1 MPSVTF
7 WQSVRNLREHQ
18 RIPRQWRAGDIQPH
32 LKLQFS
38 KHTIRTLPANQSIS
52 RDGKVKGNYVLRGME
67 EKAFRLGTGCMSRL
81 TIPAIEGQ
89 RVAAI
94 FPPIPAVS
102 RHSTQISA
110 TTRCQPPIPALR
122 GSMAD

>member
-7 WQSVRNLREHQ
+7 WESVRNLREHQ
-18 RIPRQWRAGDIQPH
+18 RIPRRWRAGDIQPH

-67 EKAFRLGTGCMSRL
+67 ERAFRLGDGL
-81 TIPAIEGQ
+81 YELIDDPGI
-89 RVAAI
+89 
-94 FPPIPAVS
+94 
-102 RHSTQISA
+102 
-110 TTRCQPPIPALR
+110 
-122 GSMAD
+122 